1 METQSLTFLQ
11 DLKIIENEYLMYGR
25 GVKHQNFFK
34 RSKIFFN
41 AKNQR
46 EFTLVTSEASF

>member
-1 METQSLTFLQ
+1 MKQL
-11 DLKIIENEYLMYGR
+11 ENEYLLYWNGLKR
-25 GVKHQNFFK
+25 EFFFK

-46 EFTLVTSEASF
+46 EFT